1 MPCQINKSVPAHFFL
16 ISPVLHR
23 YFEKLFFH
31 FLKEISGF
39 ALFRN
44 NLIILAALA
53 TAFAETKLED
63 LQYLIRQNGVEI
75 HLSYSTPLE
84 KNKIIVWKSNQ
95 RWIYLTLLDV
105 KSPPDQYPVT
115 GLSGPISSIVLDDFD
130 GSTQLSFMFKRPI
143 LGYDVVNIPTNNGSK
158 LFVHLAEP
166 QVTFFGVE
174 ATIVGQDNEKT
185 SSPDFPE
192 YDAEEYIAA
201 FNRARAE
208 LGANA
213 IFKHFGN
220 YYITTYP
227 NEYKEQPIS
236 GFVTDVGEQTEIP
249 PESIQEKEP
258 TTLAPITPSESPTQV
273 PTIPSPTQAPTT
285 PSPTQTPTIP
295 SESVTLSPTMP
306 SESPTEAQKVLRDA
320 IVIQKIEE
328 INLTDRVEDNVQ
340 PKPIYLEPIK
350 KHPPFKPAMVIQ
362 NSFEVQASVSDS
374 FSIVNQDGFQPSQDM
389 PAESPFM
396 LPELIKWY
404 EQIELSQAELDKKM
418 WYRIQKRFKSSLSAG
433 VRVTSNMDGIPIYV
447 DGKMIGRTPLAGA
460 VKVEPGWH
468 QVSGFSPVFAQIVAD
483 GGLYELGADQI
494 TRNKQL
500 FGSKMVYVDTGKV
513 IPVNLKFNQ
522 ITPEP
527 RKKLEQR
534 TAGMMVGFPVIIALF
549 GFITWGFI

>member
-1 MPCQINKSVPAHFFL
+1 MPCQINKSAPEHFFL
-16 ISPVLHR
+16 IFPVLHR

-63 LQYLIRQNGVEI
+63 LQYLIRQNGVEM
-75 HLSYSTPLE
+75 HLSYSAPLE
-84 KNKIIVWKSNQ
+84 KDKIIVWKSDQ
-95 RWIYLTLLDV
+95 RRIYLTLLDV
-105 KSPPDQYPVT
+105 KSQPDQYPAT

-143 LGYDVVNIPTNNGSK
+143 LAYDVVNIPTNNGSK
-158 LFVHLAEP
+158 LFVHLAES
-166 QVTFFGVE
+166 QAAFET
-174 ATIVGQDNEKT
+174 TIVGQDNEKT

-236 GFVTDVGEQTEIP
+236 GLVTDVGEQTEIP

-258 TTLAPITPSESPTQV
+258 TTLAH
-273 PTIPSPTQAPTT
+273 
-285 PSPTQTPTIP
+285 
-295 SESVTLSPTMP
+295 TLSPIIQP
-306 SESPTEAQKVLRDA
+306 EAQKVLRDS
-320 IVIQKIEE
+320 IVIHKTEE
-328 INLTDRVEDNVQ
+328 INLTDRVEDSVQ
-340 PKPIYLEPIK
+340 PKPIYLEPLK
-350 KHPPFKPAMVIQ
+350 KHPPLKPAEVIQ

-389 PAESPFM
+389 PAESPVM
-396 LPELIKWY
+396 LPELIKWIDY
-404 EQIELSQAELDKKM
+404 EALDITEDLDTNWMSPRVLNVEPYERIELSQAELDKKK
-418 WYRIQKRFKSSLSAG
+418 WYRIQKRFKSSVSAG
-433 VRVTSNMDGIPIYV
+433 VRVTSNMDGVPIYV

-483 GGLYELGADQI
+483 GGLYELGADPI
-494 TRNKQL
+494 TRNNQL
-500 FGSKMVYVDTGKV
+500 FGSKMVYVETGKV
-513 IPVNLKFNQ
+513 IVVNLKFNQ

-527 RKKLEQR
+527 QKKLVQR
-534 TAGMMVGFPVIIALF
+534 TGGIMVGFPVIIALF